1 METPVSSIRQTGDL
15 GGQKVKMV
23 IDENALAHIMSVLTD
38 LYSDPVGAVVREYS
52 TNALDS
58 HIEAGNT
65 APIEVFTPNALSP
78 FFKVVDH
85 GVGLSVDDIT
95 NMYSKYGASSKR
107 ETNEQV
113 GMLGLGAKS
122 ALTLV
127 AQFSLISVKNGVKIF
142 VSVSRAADGSGQ
154 MEIVDTR
161 ATDEPNGVE
170 ISIPYSRSA
179 DFATKC
185 KEFFRFWEPGTV
197 LLDGRPPVPLQGRA
211 VGDKFIINGDLK
223 SDYIVM
229 GNVAYP
235 VKDGLYN
242 SGYYF
247 QPMGIV
253 ARVAIGD
260 VNFTP
265 SREALQYTTKT
276 KQTIESLRKEFASA
290 LHDSAQKS
298 VSEANSYP
306 EAWAAACDWYS
317 QFKLKDFVYKGKPVP
332 ASAISIE
339 KGKAFRLSEY
349 HTARYNRWVNS
360 LVPKDTVN
368 YLIVTGFAASLKPS
382 PIQREKARKWCEQ
395 QGVIQPEW
403 MLVMASDSIVEK
415 DNKESLK
422 FLNNFRV
429 VSWEDLNKIKIER
442 AKGTGTVKRTEP
454 YDMLK
459 PHGYT
464 TVPTSVI
471 DTSKPIVYYS
481 PAELKWPDW
490 IHGVL
495 GDDAQV
501 VSLTKNRWEK
511 FVRDFP
517 TAKGWRTAIMIKQDE
532 LKTKLTYED
541 KILWNYSNFGYVL
554 PTGTDASK
562 IEDPEL
568 RKAIEVFTNKYKYS
582 AAASALK
589 NTHRDAPSVTIEAP
603 ENPLTKYPLSGSL
616 RYTTPEHALWYL
628 NAVYNHSIK
637 ENS

>member
-95 NMYSKYGASSKR
+95 NMYCKYGASSKR

-127 AQFSLISVKNGVKIF
+127 PQFSLTSVKNGVKIF

-170 ISIPYSRSA
+170 ISIPYTKSV

-185 KEFFRFWEPGTV
+185 KDFFKFWEPGTV
-197 LLDGRPPVPLQGRA
+197 LLDGRPPVPLTGRE
-211 VGDKFIINGDLK
+211 VGDKFIINGDLQ

-260 VNFTP
+260 INFTP
-265 SREALQYTTKT
+265 SREALQYTSKT
-276 KQTIESLRKEFASA
+276 KQTIEALRSEFRSA
-290 LHDSAQKS
+290 LHDSARKS
-298 VSEANSYP
+298 VSEAESYA
-306 EAWAAACDWYS
+306 EAWAAATDWHNK
-317 QFKLKDFVYKGKPVP
+317 FKIKDFTYKGSAVP
-332 ASAISIE
+332 INAIQIE
-339 KGKAFRLSEY
+339 KGKAFRLSESY
-349 HTARYNRWVNS
+349 TARYNRWVS
-360 LVPKDTVN
+360 GLSSTEVDKYLV
-368 YLIVTGFAASLKPS
+368 ITGFAASLKPS

-395 QGVIQPEW
+395 QGVAQPEW
-403 MLVMASDSIVEK
+403 MLVMAGDSVVQKENK
-415 DNKESLK
+415 AMLKYLDNL
-422 FLNNFRV
+422 LV

-442 AKGTGTVKRTEP
+442 TRSAGTIRRTEP

-459 PHGYT
+459 PNTYT
-464 TVPTSVI
+464 TVPTSII
-471 DTSKPIVYYS
+471 DTSKPIIYYS

-495 GDDAQV
+495 GDDAQII
-501 VSLTKNRWEK
+501 SLTKNRWMK

-517 TAKGWRTAIMIKQDE
+517 SAKGWRTAIMIKQTE

-541 KILWNYSNFGYVL
+541 KILWNYSSLGHVL
-554 PTGTDASK
+554 PTGTDTSK

-582 AAASALK
+582 DAAQALRK
-589 NTHRDAPSVTIEAP
+589 THRDAPSVVVDDP
-603 ENPLTKYPLSGSL
+603 GNPLTKYPLGGSL

-628 NAVYNHSIK
+628 NAVYNDSIK